1 MLGPIEISPS
11 KRGRLRRGV
20 RLGCEITTN
29 SHGPKREMLIDL
41 SADGARVLTDVPM
54 ECGEDILIGF
64 APERLGCRVETIA
77 RVAHVEQSSEPAVG
91 LEFIELE
98 VELQEVIEERLRHVP
113 PPLPRMRNREFV
125 RFEKD

>member
-1 MLGPIEISPS
+1 MLGPVEISPS
-11 KRGRLRRGV
+11 KRGKLRRGV

-54 ECGEDILIGF
+54 ERGEDILIGF

-77 RVAHVEQSSEPAVG
+77 RVAHVERSPEPAVG

-98 VELQEVIEERLRHVP
+98 PELQEVIEERLRHIP
-113 PPLPRMRNREFV
+113 PPLPRARSCEFV
-125 RFEKD
+125 QLEEL